1 MLPFPVACVIRPG
14 QFLAHP
20 TLAQSASGDV
30 VEKQVCQGDS
40 VRNDATIARCLIQL
54 LGRWR
59 NDLRLT
65 SLISQD
71 ATA

>member
-1 MLPFPVACVIRPG
+1 MTRTISP
-14 QFLAHP
+14 HP

-30 VEKQVCQGDS
+30 VENRDLPRRFGE
-40 VRNDATIARCLIQL
+40 NDATIARCLIQL
-54 LGRWR
+54 RAMAG